1 MNPKELW
8 TLEVLR
14 ETCVWESPA
23 WSCSGRGVRT
33 RTGRT
38 TDTHGCEHVQ
48 VRAWVSGLASAGA
61 VRREG
66 VVYGRDRGNGVRAHC
81 KGCVGLV

>member
-1 MNPKELW
+1 MSPKELW

-23 WSCSGRGVRT
+23 RCGVCT

-61 VRREG
+61 TRREG